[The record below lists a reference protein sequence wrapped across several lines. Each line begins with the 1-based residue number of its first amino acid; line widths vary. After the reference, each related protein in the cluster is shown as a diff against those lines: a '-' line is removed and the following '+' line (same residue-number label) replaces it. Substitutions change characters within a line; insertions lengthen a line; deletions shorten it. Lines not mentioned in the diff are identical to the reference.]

1 MSDELELEQ
10 NATQVDHEY
19 GGSEIQV
26 LEGLEAVRKRPGMY
40 IGSTSSSGLH
50 HLVYEIVDNSIDE
63 ALAGY
68 CDRIDVAILEGDVI
82 SVTDNGRGI
91 PVDVQPQTACPRG
104 SGVHHP
110 PRRRQVRRRG
120 LQGFR
125 RPPRR
130 GRQRGQRPERVAG
143 GAGPQGRQ
151 DLRDEVLR
159 GKVTQSMTI
168 VGETDRHGTEVV
180 FKPDPEMFED
190 TVYDYETLHTRM
202 REEAFLNAGLKI
214 VIQDRRPGMEQEDT
228 MHYEGGIREFVT
240 FINKNKTPIHDGVI
254 YMSGMKDD
262 SMAEIAMQYTDTYN
276 EILVSFANNVHTP
289 EGGMH
294 ETGFK
299 QALTNVLN
307 AYGKKMKILK
317 DEDKVS
323 ARTAGGPDGGD
334 LGEADRGPVEGQT
347 KASWA
352 TPTSAPWSTI
362 WSARS
367 WRSFWRRTRRWA
379 RPSWT
384 RPSPPPGP

>member
-1 MSDELELEQ
+1 
-10 NATQVDHEY
+10 
-19 GGSEIQV
+19 
-26 LEGLEAVRKRPGMY
+26 
-40 IGSTSSSGLH
+40 
-50 HLVYEIVDNSIDE
+50 
-63 ALAGY
+63 
-68 CDRIDVAILEGDVI
+68 
-82 SVTDNGRGI
+82 
-91 PVDVQPQTACPRG
+91 
-104 SGVHHP
+104 
-110 PRRRQVRRRG
+110 
-120 LQGFR
+120 
-125 RPPRR
+125 
-130 GRQRGQRPERVAG
+130 
-143 GAGPQGRQ
+143 
-151 DLRDEVLR
+151 
-159 GKVTQSMTI
+159 MTI

-317 DEDKVS
+317 DETRCR
-323 ARTAGGPDGGD
+323 ARTAGR
-334 LGEADRGPVEGQT
+334 A
-347 KASWA
+347 
-352 TPTSAPWSTI
+352 
-362 WSARS
+362 
-367 WRSFWRRTRRWA
+367 
-379 RPSWT
+379 
-384 RPSPPPGP
+384 